1 MEDKYEKRLNRIRRK
16 NQKRSLRKKTGR
28 LIRNVSLVMVG
39 IFAGFL
45 VFFLFRETA
54 LEKKSR
60 DQLKKLQETVA
71 SPMGSVEEN
80 KEALSTE
87 AGEEEIPE
95 VRTGEN
101 SSRLSHYQML
111 YQENNDF
118 CGWLRIPDTRI
129 DYPVMYREGD
139 NDYYLSHDFY
149 GQEDKNGLLVL
160 DKRCDPTGPMD
171 HLLIHGHNMKSG
183 LMFGELKEYKEEAY
197 YKKHPLIWYDTLY
210 HEYTYTVAAVF
221 LSTVRAEDTGH
232 FDFYDYIRIGSEEEF
247 NAYVEG
253 AKAAALYE
261 TGKTPVYGD
270 CLLTLSTCDYTN
282 EDGRLVLLAYRK
294 QE

>member
-1 MEDKYEKRLNRIRRK
+1 MEDKYQKRLKRIRRK

-39 IFAGFL
+39 IFTAFL
-45 VFFLFRETA
+45 VLFLLRETL
-54 LEKKSR
+54 LEKRSR
-60 DQLKKLQETVA
+60 DQIRRLQETVA
-71 SPMGSVEEN
+71 APEEN
-80 KEALSTE
+80 TE
-87 AGEEEIPE
+87 ILTERPVTGETGEIPE

-101 SSRLSHYQML
+101 ASRLSHYQLL

-118 CGWLRIPDTRI
+118 CGWLRIPETEI

-160 DKRCDPTGPMD
+160 DKRCDPTGPME

-183 LMFGELKEYKEEAY
+183 LMFGGLKEYKEEAY
-197 YKKHPLIWYDTLY
+197 YKSHPQIWYDTLY

-221 LSTVRAEDTGH
+221 LSTVRAEDTEN
-232 FDFYDYIRIGSEEEF
+232 FDFYDYIRIESEEDF
-247 NAYVEG
+247 NRYVEG

-261 TGKTPVYGD
+261 TGKTPEYGD
-270 CLLTLSTCDYTN
+270 CLLTLSTCDYTK

>member
-28 LIRNVSLVMVG
+28 LIR
-39 IFAGFL
+39 
-45 VFFLFRETA
+45 ETA

-60 DQLKKLQETVA
+60 DQIKKLQETVA
-71 SPMGSVEEN
+71 SPLVSAEE
-80 KEALSTE
+80 KEVLLTE
-87 AGEEEIPE
+87 EETDEIPE

-183 LMFGELKEYKEEAY
+183 LMFGELKKYKEEAY

-294 QE
+294 KE